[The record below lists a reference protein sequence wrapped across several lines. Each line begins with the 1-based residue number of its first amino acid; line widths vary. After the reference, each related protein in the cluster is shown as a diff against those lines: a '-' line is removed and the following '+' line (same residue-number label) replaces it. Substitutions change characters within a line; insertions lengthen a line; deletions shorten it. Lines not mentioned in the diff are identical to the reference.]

1 MTETNGGLPLAGLRV
16 LDLTIARAGPTC
28 VRHLADW
35 GAEIIRVEAPLT
47 GGEDVIGKRA
57 GSDFQNLH
65 RNKRSLQLDLKRP
78 EGHALFMRLAATAD
92 VIVENMRPDVK
103 HRLRVSWDDIHPLYP
118 RIVYGSISGFGQDGP
133 YHSRA
138 GVDQI
143 AQGMGG
149 MMSITGLPGQG
160 PVRAGVAI
168 ADLTAGNLLALGI
181 MMALYERVRTG
192 VGRWVTT
199 SLLEAQIFMLDFQ
212 AARWLKEGEVAGQA
226 GNDHPTGIPT
236 GTFAT
241 SDGHINIAASSGR
254 LWTRLCET
262 LGHAEWAQSPAWRT
276 QAGRSADRGA
286 LNAAIEALTRQSTS
300 AHWIAL
306 FEEAGIP
313 CGPIYAINQVFADPQ
328 VQHLG
333 LAARLPG
340 DAAPS
345 VIASAISLSG
355 VDKAVRRAPP
365 APSQDTDEILREIG
379 CSASEISAF
388 KQNGTTP

>member
-1 MTETNGGLPLAGLRV
+1 MTEAKPGLPLAGLRV
-16 LDLTIARAGPTC
+16 IDLTLARAGPTC

-35 GAEIIRVEAPLT
+35 GADVIRVEAPLT
-47 GGEDVIGKRA
+47 GNEDAIGRRA

-65 RNKRSLQLDLKRP
+65 RNKRCLQLDLKRP

-103 HRLRVSWDDIHPLYP
+103 HRLRVSWDDIHPVYP

-133 YHSRA
+133 YHARA

-168 ADLTAGNLLALGI
+168 ADLTAGNLLALAI
-181 MMALYERVRTG
+181 MMALYERNRTG

-199 SLLEAQIFMLDFQ
+199 SLLEAQVFMLDFQ
-212 AARWLKEGEVAGQA
+212 AARWLKDGEVAGQA

-236 GTFAT
+236 GTFPT

-254 LWTRLCET
+254 LWTRLCDA
-262 LGHAEWAQSPAWRT
+262 LGHAEWAQAPDWRT
-276 QAGRSADRGA
+276 QAGRSANRAA
-286 LNAAIEALTRQSTS
+286 LNAAISALTRQNTS
-300 AHWIAL
+300 AHWIVR

-313 CGPIYAINQVFADPQ
+313 CGPIYAINEVFADPQ

-333 LAARLPG
+333 LAARLPA
-340 DAAPS
+340 DAKPTVVAP
-345 VIASAISLSG
+345 AISMSG
-355 VDKAVRRAPP
+355 IDKTIRRAPP
-365 APSQDTDEILREIG
+365 APSQDTETILREIG
-379 CSASEISAF
+379 CSASEISALRE
-388 KQNGTTP
+388 NGTTP